1 MAILFEVRPYLG
13 EPNEGHILMT
23 KKEFEQLLEEYFQW
37 AGSHDRPKA
46 SWLLSLETWASMKY
60 AEDHS

>member
-1 MAILFEVRPYLG
+1 
-13 EPNEGHILMT
+13 MT
-23 KKEFEQLLEEYFQW
+23 KEEFEALLEEYFTW

-60 AEDHS
+60 AQDHS